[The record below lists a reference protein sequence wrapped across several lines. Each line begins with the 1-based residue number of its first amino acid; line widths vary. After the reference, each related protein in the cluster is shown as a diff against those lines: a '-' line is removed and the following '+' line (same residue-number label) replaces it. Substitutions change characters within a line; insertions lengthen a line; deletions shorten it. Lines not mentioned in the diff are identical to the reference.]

1 MTDPTSPPPAPR
13 DPTSPLP
20 ASQWPAAD
28 PWPAAG
34 AWPEESTPPGSD
46 PAGAA
51 GSGASGAG
59 SGGSGAGSG
68 GSGADSAGPDAA
80 GGGAGG
86 PDAAGAGAGG
96 PDQGGSDL
104 GLVDSPLTWE
114 PPTMPATWAGSAP
127 IPAAAAELEPT
138 RAMPASVA
146 DDGPVV
152 AYLGEIAVTSTTVHT
167 PAGPIP
173 LRGSQWTV
181 TDQWLAQQRTPTW
194 AVLAAIFGF
203 CFIFLFSLLFLI
215 AKETVYVGTVQIVV
229 TNGRQQYVARIP
241 VATHAQVQHLHQQ
254 ANYVRSL
261 AAL

>member
-1 MTDPTSPPPAPR
+1 MTDPTSQPPAAR

-20 ASQWPAAD
+20 PSQWPAAD

-34 AWPEESTPPGSD
+34 AWPEESTPPGTD
-46 PAGAA
+46 PVIGPSP
-51 GSGASGAG
+51 GSGAA
-59 SGGSGAGSG
+59 SGGSGAAS
-68 GSGADSAGPDAA
+68 
-80 GGGAGG
+80 
-86 PDAAGAGAGG
+86 AGAGPGE
-96 PDQGGSDL
+96 PEPGGSDP
-104 GLVDSPLTWE
+104 GLIDSPLTWE
-114 PPTMPATWAGSAP
+114 PPTMPATWAGSTPLPSAG
-127 IPAAAAELEPT
+127 AELDAT
-138 RAMPASVA
+138 RSLPGSAAGSVA

-181 TDQWLAQQRTPTW
+181 TDQWLAQQRTPVW
-194 AVLAAIFGF
+194 AVLAAILGF
-203 CFIFLFSLLFLI
+203 CFIFVFSLLFLI
-215 AKETVYVGTVQIVV
+215 AKETVYQGTVQVVV